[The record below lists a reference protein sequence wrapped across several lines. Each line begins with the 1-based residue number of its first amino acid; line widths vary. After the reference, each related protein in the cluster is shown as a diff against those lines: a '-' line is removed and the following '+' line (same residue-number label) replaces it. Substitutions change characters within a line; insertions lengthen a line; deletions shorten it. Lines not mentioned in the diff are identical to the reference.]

1 MSYHFSNNAELV
13 LAATRPVMA
22 EAISK
27 LFAVLDERTSL
38 ETQLRDI
45 LGLFIDFARVN
56 GALLDIFIEAI
67 AQDEAGQAL
76 VQQCLARL
84 NGFFEEAVDAQLF
97 STDSNPRFLLLA
109 LWGMCKLVAEL
120 PSLPYAIFDPGLSL
134 DEQRRAEVEL
144 ILKLMLHGVS
154 ASKTPL
160 KRGVIK
166 GAD

>member
-1 MSYHFSNNAELV
+1 MSYHFSDNAELV

-27 LFAVLDERTSL
+27 LFAVLDEQTTL
-38 ETQLRDI
+38 ETRLRDI

-56 GALLDIFIEAI
+56 GALLDIFVEAI

-84 NGFFEEAVDAQLF
+84 NGFFTEAVEAQLF

-134 DEQRRAEVEL
+134 DEQRRAEIEL